1 MILRIQKHSDKDLY
15 LTLDNKVWAVLSRR
29 AIQTFFRPDDSVV
42 DGLEREISHEEQDA
56 CIEFLYQKA
65 ETLLLDYL
73 AVAERCEYQA
83 RNYLKRFRFHP
94 SLIDRA
100 IDKCRTLKY
109 IDDAR
114 FSSICIESLIHKNK
128 SWMQIVA
135 KLMQHHIAREIW
147 EPILEAMYL
156 QEEQS
161 TIIHAEIEK
170 LICKYKD
177 QLSQRKRQKIISSL
191 FRKGFPLDSIISA
204 LDAYA
209 LPAME
214 SDDHDDVDS
223 YPPREDG

>member
-1 MILRIQKHSDKDLY
+1 MDD
-15 LTLDNKVWAVLSRR
+15 KVWAILSCGVVR
-29 AIQTFFRPDDSVV
+29 TLFRPDDPVV
-42 DGLEREISHEEQDA
+42 DGLEREISVDELDA

-83 RNYLKRFRFHP
+83 RNYLKRHRFHP

-100 IDKCRTLKY
+100 IDKCRTLEY

-114 FSSICIESLIHKNK
+114 FSAICIESLMQKNK
-128 SWMQIVA
+128 SRMQIVA

-156 QEEQS
+156 QEELI
-161 TIIHAEIEK
+161 TIITAEIEK

-177 QLSQRKRQKIISSL
+177 QLSQRTRQKIISSL
-191 FRKGFPLDSIISA
+191 FRKGFPLESIILA

-214 SDDHDDVDS
+214 SDNHDDVDS
-223 YPPREDG
+223 YPPSEDG